1 MSVEDQ
7 IPPAHVRGT
16 RTLLAA
22 AIIGTGGTLLATV
35 LGLVRAKVLAVEL
48 DPDGLGLYGQIFA
61 LLFALSAL
69 TGLGLGLGTTKV
81 VAAARARN
89 DRRQIEL
96 ALNVSL
102 GLPIVIAVVL
112 ALAIAGSAT
121 ALAPLLLKDERVV
134 LILVAALA
142 VPFVALQ
149 GPLIHALQGFRDVKG
164 TQAASVL
171 FALAL
176 TLATAVGAIF
186 FGLDGAIVAFLVAA
200 VAYAVILYLRLR
212 AIVAPLDIRLRP
224 RRGLSI
230 AAISDP
236 AMRNM
241 LAIGFASLTV
251 GVVVGLGDIGVRTL
265 LLRSF
270 DEATAGIYQA
280 LSMMS
285 NQFIGVIAAAVS
297 FFSFTTVSEA
307 AAANDREQAARRTDD
322 AIRLGLLL
330 TLPLVAAVGLLR
342 EQLVPLLL
350 SEEFKPMVDEMP
362 LALTG
367 DALRVVA
374 WIAGASLIP
383 LGLTRWWMTVAI
395 VSAVA
400 WVAVS
405 AWLVPE
411 HAVGGAMIGYIVFWG
426 VSAALAL
433 IVLGRIGALI
443 LSARTIASML
453 AMPPILVLVYFDPG
467 GIALA
472 VVLSLA
478 IAVALL
484 FVGTDSTE
492 RRALLEQIDRWRRAR
507 RAP

>member
-1 MSVEDQ
+1 VSADDQ
-7 IPPAHVRGT
+7 IPSAQIGGT

-35 LGLVRAKVLAVEL
+35 LGLARAKVLAVEL

-61 LLFALSAL
+61 LLTALSAL
-69 TGLGLGLGTTKV
+69 TGLGLGLGATKV
-81 VAAARARN
+81 LAAARARN

-102 GLPIVIAVVL
+102 GLPIVVAVLL
-112 ALAIAGSAT
+112 AVAIAGSAT

-164 TQAASVL
+164 TQAASVI
-171 FALAL
+171 FAVVL
-176 TLATAVGAIF
+176 TLATAVGAVF
-186 FGLDGAIVAFLVAA
+186 FGLDGAIVAFLVSAI
-200 VAYAVILYLRLR
+200 AYAVILYLRLR
-212 AIVAPLDIRLRP
+212 AIVAPLEIRLRP
-224 RRGLSI
+224 RRGLSFT
-230 AAISDP
+230 AISDP
-236 AMRNM
+236 AMRGM

-251 GVVVGLGDIGVRTL
+251 GVVVGLGDLGVRTL

-297 FFSFTTVSEA
+297 FFIFTTVSEA
-307 AAANDREQAARRTDD
+307 AAANDRGQAARRTDD

-330 TLPLVAAVGLLR
+330 TLPLIAAVGLLR
-342 EQLVPLLL
+342 EQLVPILL

-400 WVAVS
+400 WVGVS

-411 HAVGGAMIGYIVFWG
+411 RAVGGTMIGYVVFWA
-426 VSAALAL
+426 VAAGLTV
-433 IVLGRIGALI
+433 IVLSRAGALFFGT
-443 LSARTIASML
+443 RTIALML
-453 AMPPILVLVYFDPG
+453 TMPPILALIYLNPG
-467 GIALA
+467 GVALGI
-472 VVLSLA
+472 VLSFG
-478 IAVALL
+478 IAAMLL

-492 RRALLEQIDRWRRAR
+492 RHALLARIGTWRTSGSRG
-507 RAP
+507 